1 MRNIRNLKDPTAW
14 TWFLLPLLFLLFL
27 FPHSIQA
34 DPAKVTCVE
43 YGTTITCDCNNSDQP
58 MVLPLLHGGVDTI
71 EIRNCRDLV
80 VEANRLADTMGL
92 QKVTFR
98 QVGQL
103 VLREYALSV
112 PRYASNKALIVEF
125 EHTNLKL
132 IESHAINGNIAEISF
147 VGGRIDLM
155 KPFGFT
161 TTKDSAIL
169 LKFDGVTIQRI
180 ESQAFKKFAVEQMTI
195 ANCQFLGDLPTRAF
209 YELEVTNELSLRGNQ
224 FQEVHS
230 HAFSFKL
237 VSKLSL
243 SDNHFVSVDGE
254 WLEAQ
259 IRDAVTIRGNNFG
272 AASEIAF
279 RSLTVHRSY
288 QLSEHLELRFHNNSL
303 RSSRP
308 GADPRADGTGGAI
321 APQPLR
327 FDGSFS
333 LSIRDLR
340 YDNSWSCEQLD
351 RNVEPPLPRA
361 DFFRLH
367 SDQLMFHPPDSGGDQ
382 RVQPYMPLRMLI
394 TDQCRERSYMAYII
408 SGSVVLGLLLILLI
422 LLIWWRVV
430 QRRRRRKLDVVQ
442 PEPRTYKET
451 QIVYQ
456 IENAG
461 LLKTDL

>member
-1 MRNIRNLKDPTAW
+1 MRNIRNLKDPTTW
-14 TWFLLPLLFLLFL
+14 TRILLPFLSCLLLAV
-27 FPHSIQA
+27 QA
-34 DPAKVTCVE
+34 DLVNVTCGE
-43 YGTTITCDCNNSDQP
+43 YGNTITCDCNNSDQT
-58 MVLPLLHGGVDTI
+58 MALPSLRGNVYMI
-71 EIRNCRDLV
+71 EIRNCRDLL
-80 VEANRLADTMGL
+80 VEANRLANTMGL
-92 QKVTFR
+92 HKVVFR

-103 VLREYALSV
+103 VLREHALSV

-125 EHTNLKL
+125 EQTNLKL
-132 IESHAINGNIAEISF
+132 IESHAINGNIEEISF
-147 VGGRIDLM
+147 VGGRIELM

-169 LKFDGVTIQRI
+169 LKLDGVTIQRI
-180 ESQAFKKFAVEQMTI
+180 ESQAFKKFAVEQMSI

-243 SDNHFVSVDGE
+243 SDNHFLSVDGE

-259 IRDAVTIRGNNFG
+259 IRDAATIRGNEFG
-272 AASEIAF
+272 ATSEIAF

-288 QLSEHLELRFHNNSL
+288 QLSERLELRFHNNSL

-308 GADPRADGTGGAI
+308 GADPRVDGTAENV
-321 APQPLR
+321 APQPLQ
-327 FDGSFS
+327 F
-333 LSIRDLR
+333 
-340 YDNSWSCEQLD
+340 DNSFALNVRDIRYNNAWSCEQLD

-361 DFFRLH
+361 EFFRLH
-367 SDQLMFHPPDSGGDQ
+367 SDQLMFHPPDFGGQ
-382 RVQPYMPLRMLI
+382 GQIQPYIPLRSLI
-394 TDQCRERSYMAYII
+394 TDECRERSYMAFII
-408 SGSVVLGLLLILLI
+408 SGSVLLGLLLLLLILL
-422 LLIWWRVV
+422 LWWRVV
-430 QRRRRRKLDVVQ
+430 QKRRRRKLDVVQ